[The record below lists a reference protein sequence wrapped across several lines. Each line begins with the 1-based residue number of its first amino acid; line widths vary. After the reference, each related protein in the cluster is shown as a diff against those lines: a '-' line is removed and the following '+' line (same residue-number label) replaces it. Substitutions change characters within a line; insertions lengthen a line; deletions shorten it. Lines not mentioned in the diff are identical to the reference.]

1 MSRRTGTWGGT
12 LILHISQSHL
22 LLKGVSP
29 YFWGKCTWSF
39 WSHRHL
45 YKTGWFH
52 MKGLVRC
59 LLSRPFTFYVF
70 ISSWNSSRITPW
82 GLFSSHCSG
91 HSWSTCED
99 WPLEQVLSCLCVK
112 RKWRLPLPQ
121 KWSSCIFSSS
131 SCWVQLKAL
140 YVIYKTSITKLW
152 KVERKRKASRDL
164 RTQGRTEWGVLG
176 FLCPLTCSRL
186 GAENASNLAIQPD
199 QAKTRTKPPALSSQ
213 SSRKRHTSKTESF

>member
-1 MSRRTGTWGGT
+1 
-12 LILHISQSHL
+12 
-22 LLKGVSP
+22 
-29 YFWGKCTWSF
+29 
-39 WSHRHL
+39 
-45 YKTGWFH
+45 
-52 MKGLVRC
+52 MKGFVRC
-59 LLSRPFTFYVF
+59 LLSRPFTFYFF

-140 YVIYKTSITKLW
+140 CVIYKTSITKLW
-152 KVERKRKASRDL
+152 KVERKRPAGTSEPKEE
-164 RTQGRTEWGVLG
+164 QNGEFLG
-176 FLCPLTCSRL
+176 FCVPSRVPDL
-186 GAENASNLAIQPD
+186 GLKMPVTWQYNQIRQ
-199 QAKTRTKPPALSSQ
+199 KTRTKPLALSSQ
-213 SSRKRHTSKTESF
+213 SSRKRHTSKTENF